1 MPIIAHGFELT
12 VVDTTQKHPLGMTV
26 ELPPTWSGGHA
37 RTGQGRQVWVY
48 VFNDEAATAFAI
60 GTIVARDTATTTYD
74 GILAP
79 TSTPTARLLGVAQHV
94 IAFGSYGWILKE
106 GIGEVLADTGGI
118 TADTA
123 LVVGNAVAGRADNVA
138 AVTDHA
144 FGFATEAAV
153 ATALATCM
161 INCPG

>member
-48 VFNDEAATAFAI
+48 VFNDEAATAFAQGHLI
-60 GTIVARDTATTTYD
+60 ARDAATTTYD
-74 GILAP
+74 GILAAATSP
-79 TSTPTARLLGVAQHV
+79 TMRLLGVAQHT

-106 GIGEVLADTGGI
+106 GIGEVMADVGTI
-118 TADTA
+118 TTNTSLLSGAA
-123 LVVGNAVAGRADNVA
+123 AGKAANAA

-144 FGFATEAAV
+144 FAFATEGAALN
-153 ATALATCM
+153 ALATCM